1 MVQNALDLPLSTCT
15 MEDAAVETDWATAAV
30 AVMHENGIALTASQ
44 VMNRGQVA
52 QLLYQVSCLAKDAA
66 SLAMYQ

>member
-15 MEDAAVETDWATAAV
+15 MEDAAAEADWAAAAV

-66 SLAMYQ
+66 GLAMYQ